1 MPETRSVQL
10 QWRQN
15 LEFSGHGTHPTTP
28 AMAIDSDGNAG
39 PSPMLVLLLA
49 CAGCSASDVV
59 LILEKMR
66 VKLEQLTVDVTGTRR
81 DEEPKRY
88 VRIQFI
94 FLLRGAGMTRE
105 KAERAVHLSLEK
117 YCSVVHSLASD
128 IEIGS
133 EIEFV

>member
-1 MPETRSVQL
+1 MPETRFVQL
-10 QWRQN
+10 QWRQK

-28 AMAIDSDGNAG
+28 GMVIDGDGNAG
-39 PSPMLVLLLA
+39 PSPMLALLLA

-88 VRIQFI
+88 VRIQFT
-94 FLLRGAGMTRE
+94 FRLRGAGMTRE